1 MKKKLCLII
10 GHGQY
15 KKDKNGQTYREPGAT
30 NPHNKYTEFQYN
42 SELVPKISEKL
53 KGQYEVLIENR
64 GNNSIE
70 DTSKIN
76 AFNPELIISFHCNDS
91 ENDTATGTEAI
102 YYPGSVKGKEL
113 ATIVSKNVSAAL
125 GLKNRGA
132 KEPWQ
137 GRGEG
142 LLKRTKAPCIISEGF
157 FIDNDSDLKAGLDKI
172 DDYADAIVKSIHEF
186 LGDET
191 VQPNPDPVPD
201 LDDKIYLVKNGQKI
215 GEIKYY

>member
-1 MKKKLCLII
+1 MKKICAII
-10 GHGQY
+10 GHGGN
-15 KKDKNGQTYREPGAT
+15 DSGAVNPNNG
-30 NPHNKYTEFQYN
+30 YTELKYN
-42 SELVPKISEKL
+42 TELVNRIAEKL

-64 GNNSIE
+64 GYNKME
-70 DTSKIN
+70 DTDRIN
-76 AFNPELIISFHCNDS
+76 DFNPELIISFHCNAS
-91 ENDTATGTEAI
+91 NGQGTGTEAI
-102 YYPGSVKGKEL
+102 YYPRSVKGKEL

-172 DDYADAIVKSIHEF
+172 DDYADAIVKSIREF

-191 VQPNPDPVPD
+191 VQPDPDPVPD

>member
-1 MKKKLCLII
+1 MKKICLII

-15 KKDKNGQTYREPGAT
+15 KKDSNGNTYREPGAT

-53 KGQYEVLIENR
+53 KRQYEVLIENR
-64 GNNSIE
+64 ANNSIE
-70 DTSKIN
+70 NTSKIN

-137 GRGEG
+137 GRGNG
-142 LLKRTKAPCIISEGF
+142 LLSRTKAPCVISEGF
-157 FIDNDSDLKAGLDKI
+157 FIDNDNDLKAGLDKMN
-172 DDYADAIVKSIHEF
+172 DYADAVVKSIHEF
-186 LGDET
+186 LGEET
-191 VQPNPDPVPD
+191 VQPNPDPAPD

>member
-1 MKKKLCLII
+1 MKKICLII

-113 ATIVSKNVSAAL
+113 ATIVSKNVSSAL

>member
-1 MKKKLCLII
+1 MII

-102 YYPGSVKGKEL
+102 YYPGSVKGKGL

-137 GRGEG
+137 GRGNG
-142 LLKRTKAPCIISEGF
+142 LLSRTKAPCIISEGF
-157 FIDNDSDLKAGLDKI
+157 FIDNDNDLSAGLNKMN
-172 DDYADAIVKSIHEF
+172 DYADAIVKSIHEF

-201 LDDKIYLVKNGQKI
+201 LDETIYIVKNGQKI

>member
-53 KGQYEVLIENR
+53 KRQYEVLIENR

-113 ATIVSKNVSAAL
+113 ATIVSKNVSSAFASFSSSNL
-125 GLKNRGA
+125 S
-132 KEPWQ
+132 
-137 GRGEG
+137 
-142 LLKRTKAPCIISEGF
+142 IF
-157 FIDNDSDLKAGLDKI
+157 FI
-172 DDYADAIVKSIHEF
+172 
-186 LGDET
+186 
-191 VQPNPDPVPD
+191 
-201 LDDKIYLVKNGQKI
+201 
-215 GEIKYY
+215 